1 MVIQFIGVN
10 SFHMDFQSCFG
21 IKFSGTHFTIVGFR
35 VVMVKSD
42 VFNQIENVFSNGLL
56 AYGTNQSSI
65 LSFGTVFSGLMDVI
79 V

>member
-1 MVIQFIGVN
+1 MNF
-10 SFHMDFQSCFG
+10 FHMDFQSVFS
-21 IKFSGTHFTIVGFR
+21 IKLSGTVFTIVGFR

-42 VFNQIENVFSNGLL
+42 VFDKIDNVFSNGLF

-65 LSFGTVFSGLMDVI
+65 LSFGTMFSGLMYVI